1 MLTLSK
7 LELALGSKF
16 VIKEETRNRCHIIT
30 ATPSAL
36 HKLHELSLDQFRI
49 LYDTDRIDFAIYFR
63 ADNDLIE
70 FIRPAEFSRV
80 LLDQISRAMIR
91 SYDNVGIFILKKDL
105 KAWRQL
111 NISVRQKKINAVLE
125 KEPYLDRKT
134 LEAFNDL
141 SSVSQMVVRG
151 GITAEVAQQAAT
163 ATEKTVEHLFASEA
177 AIATLSRM
185 ITIDPTLYDHSAS
198 VAMIGG
204 AIAGRILSKPLPKS
218 LVQLVA
224 RCGLYHDVGKT
235 CIAPHVLNKPDKFTE
250 DEFEAMK
257 QHTTFGYEEL
267 QKAIKSGAPIE
278 EVVARVALEHHEKFC
293 GHGYPHGKCGRA
305 EEHPDVGIHL
315 FTRIVTIA
323 DVYSA
328 LLMARVYKP
337 AYDAPE
343 AIRIM
348 ANEDAD
354 RFDPEIF
361 HPFLKDVVKSL
372 NLLSEKKAEM
382 QKSKGRIIMIENG
395 KIKIR

>member
-1 MLTLSK
+1 M
-7 LELALGSKF
+7 GRKF
-16 VIKEETRNRCHIIT
+16 VIKEATRNRCHIISM
-30 ATPSAL
+30 TPSAL
-36 HKLHELSLDQFRI
+36 HKLHEISADQFRT
-49 LYDTDRIDFAIYFR
+49 LYETDRIDFSIYFR

-70 FIRPAEFSRV
+70 FIRPAEFSHA
-80 LLDQISRAMIR
+80 LLDQISRAMTR
-91 SYDNVGIFILKKDL
+91 AYDNIGIFISKKDL
-105 KAWRQL
+105 QAWRQFNL
-111 NISVRQKKINAVLE
+111 NVRQKKINALME
-125 KEPYLDRKT
+125 KEPYLDRRT

-151 GITAEVAQQAAT
+151 GLTNEVVQQAAS
-163 ATEKTVEHLFASEA
+163 ATESTVDHLFASEA

-185 ITIDPTLYDHSAS
+185 ITVDPTLYDHAAS

-204 AIAGRILSKPLPKS
+204 VIASRILAKPLPKK
-218 LVQLVA
+218 LVQLVT

-235 CIAPHVLNKPDKFTE
+235 CIAPSILNKPDRFN
-250 DEFEAMK
+250 DEEYEVMK

-267 QKAIKSGAPIE
+267 QKAIRAGAPIE
-278 EVVARVALEHHEKFC
+278 EIVARVALEHHEKFC

-315 FTRIVTIA
+315 FSRIVTIA

-328 LLMARVYKP
+328 LLMARVDKP
-337 AYDAPE
+337 SYDPGE
-343 AIRIM
+343 AMRIM
-348 ANEDAD
+348 ANEDGD

-372 NLLSEKKAEM
+372 NLLSEKKAEA
-382 QKSKGRIIMIENG
+382 QKSKGRIIMIEDG